1 MGKLPSG
8 NLTLCHE
15 AVARVS
21 GRRRGAGG
29 RTHPSQFCCGGRR
42 RDPHCGPR
50 SQCHRQRGG
59 PVGRLHGLSAWPARP
74 AQARKP
80 RPRGRLHP
88 RSPPHCVS
96 SVAHPQPRQ
105 SHTVP
110 LVASLSPLRRAA
122 SPLLKDAANP
132 EATFTLPLPAPA
144 PVSRSRNGD
153 GARASGSRI
162 PLLKD
167 ALAAE
172 VLLQGGRDSGL
183 QHVLVF
189 RFRSWPRSVVAREL
203 PVAHLGHGSNGL
215 QYRPTVLVL
224 ALLLG
229 HG

>member
-50 SQCHRQRGG
+50 SQCHRQRSG
-59 PVGRLHGLSAWPARP
+59 PVGRDHGLSAWPARP

-96 SVAHPQPRQ
+96 SVAHASCAPRHNLCTSSSSWWGRQ
-105 SHTVP
+105 
-110 LVASLSPLRRAA
+110 
-122 SPLLKDAANP
+122 
-132 EATFTLPLPAPA
+132 
-144 PVSRSRNGD
+144 
-153 GARASGSRI
+153 
-162 PLLKD
+162 
-167 ALAAE
+167 
-172 VLLQGGRDSGL
+172 GRDSRARPHRVPSVGRQSVLDSEACGQVRPNRDSLRTARQSQPGPPFPTRRFQVVLGL
-183 QHVLVF
+183 PGVIGVTG
-189 RFRSWPRSVVAREL
+189 V
-203 PVAHLGHGSNGL
+203 
-215 QYRPTVLVL
+215 
-224 ALLLG
+224 
-229 HG
+229 